1 MRTVSVNSMAGELIL
16 ELTEDMMGLC
26 VEDVLAK
33 LPGHGMFDKLMFKGV
48 EVDDEVLKMLLMLAA
63 EDRDLEYILTRVRQ
77 EPWLLCPNLGLN
89 PMQDN
94 LLGLADMPQCLS
106 LATLT
111 TRDSCI
117 FKIMRDFECINHVML
132 LPPRHQSGRI
142 LAKCMQSESV
152 FEYDIDFHQATTRW
166 QIAEG
171 SYNIRYGTH
180 FEVEWTAL
188 AQFFVEAESHE
199 SDDDSVREPWRRHEP
214 PQEPKRADI
223 PVFRL
228 TPRNAISLESL
239 VETWAKEKEDND
251 YERGKGTKSKCQ
263 PVQDGAAMPGLSA
276 DLLEHLGFAPE
287 HLEFWTAGSARDP
300 SHGPGFAVAHDGQPP
315 TESGGPQ
322 DGN

>member
-1 MRTVSVNSMAGELIL
+1 MRTISVNSMAGELIL
-16 ELTEDMMGLC
+16 ELTDDVMGLC

-33 LPGHGMFDKLMFKGV
+33 LPGHGMFDKLMFEGV
-48 EVDDEVLKMLLMLAA
+48 QVDDKLLKMLLMCAA
-63 EDRDLEYILTRVRQ
+63 KDIDLELTYVRQ

-89 PMQDN
+89 PVQDN

-111 TRDSCI
+111 TRESCI
-117 FKIMRDFECINHVML
+117 FKIIRGSECINHVML

-152 FEYDIDFHQATTRW
+152 FEYDIDSHEATTRW

-171 SYNIRYGTH
+171 SYKIRNGT

-188 AQFFVEAESHE
+188 AQFFVKAESDE
-199 SDDDSVREPWRRHEP
+199 SDDSVREPWRRHEP
-214 PQEPKRADI
+214 PQEHKRANI

-228 TPRNAISLESL
+228 TPRNVISLESL
-239 VETWAKEKEDND
+239 IETWAEEKEDND

-300 SHGPGFAVAHDGQPP
+300 SHGPRFAVAHDGQPP
-315 TESGGPQ
+315 TESGRPHN
-322 DGN
+322 GN